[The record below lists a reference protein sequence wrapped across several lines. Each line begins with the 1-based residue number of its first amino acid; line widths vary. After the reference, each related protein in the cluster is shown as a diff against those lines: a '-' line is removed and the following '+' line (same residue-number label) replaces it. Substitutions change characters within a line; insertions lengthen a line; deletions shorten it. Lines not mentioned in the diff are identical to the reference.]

1 MTHLYSKETLE
12 EDTIRILK
20 QLTSSDKIKRLEKVL
35 TKYLDIILMYK
46 DYGLY
51 PNVLIVDTF
60 LFNKHFT
67 SIDVAN
73 IEPKRVAQFIEDLE
87 EFFFVNYDYIEV
99 HISRFK
105 TLGKVALGEM
115 KIEGE
120 KVRLSDRYADLAGLF
135 YGYPPKLIVQYCLK
149 KSKDHLIKQ

>member
-1 MTHLYSKETLE
+1 LLNAENESKPNDLE
-12 EDTIRILK
+12 
-20 QLTSSDKIKRLEKVL
+20 QLTSADKVKRLEEVL
-35 TKYLDIILMYK
+35 ARYLDIILMYK

-67 SIDVAN
+67 SVDVAN
-73 IEPKRVAQFIEDLE
+73 IEPKRVAQFSKDLE
-87 EFFFVNYDYIEV
+87 EFFFVNYDYQEV

-115 KIEGE
+115 KIEGK
-120 KVRLSDRYADLAGLF
+120 KVRLSDTFADLAGFF
-135 YGYPPKLIVQYCLK
+135 YGYPPKLVVQYCFK
-149 KSKDHLIKQ
+149 KGKDHLIKQ